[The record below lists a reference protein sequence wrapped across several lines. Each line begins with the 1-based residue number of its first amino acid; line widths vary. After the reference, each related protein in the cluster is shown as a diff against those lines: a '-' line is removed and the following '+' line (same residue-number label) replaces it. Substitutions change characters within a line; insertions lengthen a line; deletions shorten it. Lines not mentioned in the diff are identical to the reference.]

1 MKIEIVV
8 PKNMEAPKAGRYVR
22 CSAIGSF
29 KGIKLDDGNKVM
41 KNHKIAKEIILFWI
55 LWWFLRLVETAK
67 VIRHIIIIRE
77 IKTGNSNNEV
87 EGVIMG

>member
-1 MKIEIVV
+1 MKIEIMA

-29 KGIKLDDGNKVM
+29 KGIKLDEGNKVI
-41 KNHKIAKEIILFWI
+41 KNHRIAKEIILFWM
-55 LWWFLRLVETAK
+55 LCLSPRPNETAK
-67 VIRHIIIIRE
+67 VIRHIIIRRE